1 MRRILCAFVLV
12 AAPAFAAQDAATR
25 ALIDGGHWKQARA
38 ALEPRVKANPSDA
51 EAAALLARVRL
62 AFGDPDGALP
72 PAEAAVKLE
81 PKVADYHWIVAQII
95 LKQVQQASVFKQLG
109 LSKRFRQESDAAM
122 ALDPQHIA
130 SRRDSI
136 GYYVN
141 APSIAGGDTKKAEAL
156 VEEVAKIDR
165 AIGYLARAQF
175 INESKSGGDI
185 EALYQQ
191 AIATARTPEIK
202 YEAMVALVNLYA
214 NPNAPKYEAVERLGR
229 ALLAIDPR
237 RASGYAALAIA
248 YANLNRLTDLDATL
262 ADAEKA
268 VPDNLGP
275 YFQAGR
281 SLLLANREL
290 PRAERYLRKYL
301 TTMEPEANTPTL
313 AQAQRNL
320 GLVLEKQGRKAEAIA
335 ALEQAVKLRPDFE
348 EAKKDLK
355 RLR

>member
-1 MRRILCAFVLV
+1 
-12 AAPAFAAQDAATR
+12 
-25 ALIDGGHWKQARA
+25 
-38 ALEPRVKANPSDA
+38 
-51 EAAALLARVRL
+51 
-62 AFGDPDGALP
+62 
-72 PAEAAVKLE
+72 
-81 PKVADYHWIVAQII
+81 
-95 LKQVQQASVFKQLG
+95 VQQASVFKQMG

-130 SRRDSI
+130 SRRGSI

-165 AIGYLARAQF
+165 AAGYLARAQF
-175 INESKSGGDI
+175 LNESKAGGDV

-191 AIATARTPEIK
+191 AVATARTPEIK
-202 YEAMVALVNLYA
+202 YEAIVALVNVYV
-214 NPNAPKYEAVERLGR
+214 NPNAPKYAAAEPQGK
-229 ALLAIDPR
+229 ALLAIDPHR
-237 RASGYAALAIA
+237 ISGYSTLAIV

-268 VPDNLGP
+268 VPDNFGP

-281 SLLLANREL
+281 SLLMANTEF

-301 TTMEPEANTPTL
+301 TTTEPEPNTPTL

-320 GLVLEKQGRKAEAIA
+320 GLVLEKEGRKADAIA
-335 ALEQAVKLRPDFE
+335 ALEQAIKLKPDFE
-348 EAKKDLK
+348 DAKKDLK